1 MDAALRHSSTVTPQ
15 DPNALISQ
23 NPNAPVTAP
32 TAPAVGAGV
41 TGSSSGAT
49 PPVKDS
55 ATASGTSADFGAVI
69 ASRMIVPGDISAK
82 TDPTIDAAIALQKML
97 DAQEIAGN
105 AQITS
110 SSNLRSTEVKQRIK
124 EAEDAIK
131 ALAASHGSFWGDFAK
146 IAIDVLA
153 IAIAVVGAVET
164 GGTSLAI
171 AAIVLTSLTAAND
184 MDQMATGHGIAGQ
197 VAKAMGASDS
207 AAGTADMI
215 FGVALAIATAIVT
228 AKANPNFAKDV
239 QTYSAIAKGVG
250 TAATAVE
257 NYQRAGEAAN
267 AQRDNAA
274 KDRTDATIDFID
286 EKIQELL
293 KILRTKSDAGAQVM
307 NDTND
312 VLLAKGNS
320 TSRIKATSFA

>member
-1 MDAALRHSSTVTPQ
+1 
-15 DPNALISQ
+15 
-23 NPNAPVTAP
+23 
-32 TAPAVGAGV
+32 
-41 TGSSSGAT
+41 
-49 PPVKDS
+49 
-55 ATASGTSADFGAVI
+55 
-69 ASRMIVPGDISAK
+69 
-82 TDPTIDAAIALQKML
+82 
-97 DAQEIAGN
+97 
-105 AQITS
+105 
-110 SSNLRSTEVKQRIK
+110 
-124 EAEDAIK
+124 
-131 ALAASHGSFWGDFAK
+131 
-146 IAIDVLA
+146 
-153 IAIAVVGAVET
+153 
-164 GGTSLAI
+164 
-171 AAIVLTSLTAAND
+171 
-184 MDQMATGHGIAGQ
+184 
-197 VAKAMGASDS
+197 
-207 AAGTADMI
+207 MI

-293 KILRTKSDAGAQVM
+293 KILRTKSDAGAQVV

-320 TSRIKATSFA
+320 TSRTKATSFA